1 MSKGYA
7 CVLSHFSCIWFCVT
21 LWTIACQAPLSLRF
35 SRQEYWSRLPCPPP
49 GDLPNPRLLCF
60 LQWEAG
66 SLLAPPGKPEW
77 RPEMLFAHSTMYTPA
92 LHRKNYS
99 ASNGHLDEV
108 KKLCPPWTYTE
119 RRDHVQKKNIFC
131 LWITGSGQRN
141 RTLLKWSLERHAYL
155 KYCLL
160 VIVWMFDL
168 VTLTI

>member
-1 MSKGYA
+1 MCAKSLQLHLILCDPMDHSLPGSS
-7 CVLSHFSCIWFCVT
+7 VPEIL
-21 LWTIACQAPLSLRF
+21 QARILEWVAVPS
-35 SRQEYWSRLPCPPP
+35 SRGSSQSR
-49 GDLPNPRLLCF
+49 DWIHVSCF

-66 SLLAPPGKPEW
+66 SLLVPPGKPEW